1 MEYSSISLNS
11 LVAGLLFFSI
21 SAGALLMLSPHSQE
35 PPSPKPLR
43 VGDRAPDFTLKFL
56 NSDQTFTLSHNFG
69 KKPTVLIFGSYT

>member
-1 MEYSSISLNS
+1 
-11 LVAGLLFFSI
+11 
-21 SAGALLMLSPHSQE
+21 MLSPHSQE